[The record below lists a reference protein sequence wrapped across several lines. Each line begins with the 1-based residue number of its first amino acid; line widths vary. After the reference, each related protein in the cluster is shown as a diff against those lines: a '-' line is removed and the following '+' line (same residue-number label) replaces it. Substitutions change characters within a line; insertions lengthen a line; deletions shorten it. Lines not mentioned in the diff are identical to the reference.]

1 MVLKDNS
8 RIEEQA
14 ITEEKSTCKNVI
26 VVKNDRHQVIDANI
40 KIDPTE
46 NVNETVLLIGESQ
59 NNQNLENENITSDS
73 VMIVDNIQNI
83 ETTEEVTITELYT
96 SDNQGI

>member
-1 MVLKDNS
+1 MKDNN

-14 ITEEKSTCKNVI
+14 ITEERSTCKNVI
-26 VVKNDRHQVIDANI
+26 VVKNDRHQVTDANI
-40 KIDPTE
+40 RIDPTE
-46 NVNETVLLIGESQ
+46 NVNETVLLIGESR

-73 VMIVDNIQNI
+73 VMIVDNIQNK
-83 ETTEEVTITELYT
+83 ETTEEVTITEVYT